1 MRLFDFIL
9 LRICVLVK
17 GKYLRFRVI
26 VALTDSEASN
36 MSDLYK
42 RLYDLCEKRGISGY
56 RMCKDIGIQPS
67 IMTDLKMGR
76 RSSVKAETANK
87 MATYFG
93 VTVGYLLGDT
103 DEKET
108 PPVEQNGGLED
119 ELFAFYGEVKPLFDE
134 RDIEDLKIF
143 IKAKADYKRKM
154 LDDKSR
160 KDKTEPDR

>member
-1 MRLFDFIL
+1 MSELYA
-9 LRICVLVK
+9 RIEALCKQK
-17 GKYLRFRVI
+17 GVSI
-26 VALTDSEASN
+26 TT
-36 MSDLYK
+36 
-42 RLYDLCEKRGISGY
+42 
-56 RMCKDIGIQPS
+56 MCKEAGVSRAPL
-67 IMTDLKMGR
+67 TDLKMGR
-76 RSSVKAETANK
+76 SKTLSS
-87 MATYFG
+87 ATLSKLADHFE
-93 VTVGYLLGDT
+93 VSIDYLLGNT
-103 DEKET
+103 QKET